1 MEVMTRWDAFH
12 DLRAAQ
18 DQAIYYLTRML
29 GQTRGQELQQS
40 GYAAAGTPAWAPAI
54 DISERKDAY
63 VVTVELPGVKLDDLE
78 IAYQDGLLTIQ
89 GERSVAPSSA
99 DEQTH
104 LIERRYG
111 PFRRS
116 VTLPLHV
123 TADAIDASFEDGV
136 LTVLVPKAEE
146 AKPKRI
152 EVHPVRAQ
160 TPALAGTPNGTTN

>member
-29 GQTRGQELQQS
+29 GQTPGQELQQS
-40 GYAAAGTPAWAPAI
+40 GFAAASTPAWAPAI

-63 VVTVELPGVKLDDLE
+63 LVTVELPGVKLDDLE

-89 GERSVAPSSA
+89 GERGSASNSA
-99 DEQTH
+99 DEQIH

-152 EVHPVRAQ
+152 EVHVVRAQ
-160 TPALAGTPNGTTN
+160 TPALTGAPNGTTN

>member
-12 DLRAAQ
+12 DLRGAQ

-40 GYAAAGTPAWAPAI
+40 GFSGGSAPAWSPAV

-63 VVTVELPGVKLDDLE
+63 LVAVELPGVKLDDLE

-89 GERSVAPSSA
+89 GERGEVQTSE

-104 LIERRYG
+104 LVERRYG
-111 PFRRS
+111 QFRRS
-116 VTLPLHV
+116 ITLPLHV
-123 TADAIDASFEDGV
+123 AADAIDASFEDGV
-136 LTVLVPKAEE
+136 LRVVIPKAEE

-152 EVHPVRAQ
+152 EVHAVAPQA
-160 TPALAGTPNGTTN
+160 PALAGAPNGAVN

>member
-29 GQTRGQELQQS
+29 GQTPGQELQQP
-40 GYAAAGTPAWAPAI
+40 GFAAASAPAWAPAI

-63 VVTVELPGVKLDDLE
+63 LVAVELPGVKLDDLQ

-89 GERSVAPSSA
+89 GERSVAPASA

-111 PFRRS
+111 QFRRS

-136 LTVLVPKAEE
+136 LTVLIPKAEE

-160 TPALAGTPNGTTN
+160 TPALTGTPNGTTN